1 MGREPKEKVR
11 FARLKEAL
19 SKLEQPPAVQAAEPA
34 TGGTQ
39 DSLMRK
45 ATEDSSDSGMPA
57 DSLRPTLGFKEAMRN
72 SRHPDF
78 GLSFSSALQLAL
90 AKQKEENSLES
101 TLEHW
106 AVEGDD
112 EEASVEDAAVP
123 IIKGAKTAVGV
134 AAGSGHND
142 KIKSTKM
149 QATQQPVRTSSRRSQ
164 IGCSYRLSGRREC
177 PTPRYRACCRP
188 EGEACCRPEEACR
201 PEEVCGCSEEVY
213 RPVYRPKRHRHQCQ
227 RSKRANQGADHVRAF
242 PQISQTSGQIVCFSY
257 PGERSVVGEGAAHG
271 G

>member
-1 MGREPKEKVR
+1 
-11 FARLKEAL
+11 
-19 SKLEQPPAVQAAEPA
+19 
-34 TGGTQ
+34 
-39 DSLMRK
+39 
-45 ATEDSSDSGMPA
+45 
-57 DSLRPTLGFKEAMRN
+57 MRN

-123 IIKGAKTAVGV
+123 VIKGAKTAVGV

-149 QATQQPVRTSSRRSQ
+149 QATQQFVRTSSRLAARSAV
-164 IGCSYRLSGRREC
+164 
-177 PTPRYRACCRP
+177 PTASQA
-188 EGEACCRPEEACR
+188 G
-201 PEEVCGCSEEVY
+201 
-213 RPVYRPKRHRHQCQ
+213 
-227 RSKRANQGADHVRAF
+227 ANAQPQG
-242 PQISQTSGQIVCFSY
+242 T
-257 PGERSVVGEGAAHG
+257 ESVVAPKEKPAAAPKKKPVVAPKEKPVAAPKEKPVAAPKEKPVVAPKEKPVAAPKKSAAALKKSTAPSTAQNATDTSASDQSGPTKAQTTSEPSRRSARQAARSSASAIPESDPLLEKEQPMEAKQAKKLRRHDSC
-271 G
+271 